1 LSVALTI
8 MKTREQIALIPYKAR
23 TNHILY
29 DLNIFPNPK
38 NIGLNTLFVHF
49 EQLIGSYRPK

>member
-1 LSVALTI
+1 LTI